1 MKWAIRLRL
10 RMLAPEI
17 IRQVYRCSG
26 IAYEGDPFRRESSVR
41 VYFLF
46 AVARATHGSPRR

>member
-1 MKWAIRLRL
+1 MKWATRLRL

-17 IRQVYRCSG
+17 IRRVYRHSG
-26 IAYEGDPFRRESSVR
+26 IAYEGDSFRQEGSVR

-46 AVARATHGSPRR
+46 AVARAARGSRRR